1 MGGIE
6 LAPLVTKIKVDIA
19 GFKSEMEQVKTEAV
33 SKANEVSKSLESTAK
48 VGQQMSKVGGALT
61 IGLSIPLAGAGI
73 AAGKMAV
80 DFESSFA
87 KVSTL
92 LDANV
97 TDYGK
102 YKNDILD
109 ASTNSKI
116 AVDEFSEAVYES
128 ISAGVDQTKAIGFT
142 TDAMKLAKGG
152 FTDGAKAVDVIT
164 TAINAYGLET
174 KDATKVSD
182 MLITTQNVGKTTVD
196 ELASSIGRV
205 IPTANA
211 FNVDLKN
218 VSTTMALLT
227 KNGIATAEST
237 TYYNSMLN
245 DLGTAGT
252 KADQALREMSGKGF
266 AQLTKEGVPLTEML
280 GMLKEHAE
288 ASGKSLG
295 DMFNAEASK
304 AAMTIMKDGGV
315 EYNDIL
321 VQMENSAGATQAAF
335 EKMDAAPAEKF
346 KGALN
351 SLKNSGIKLGEAMIP
366 MINKL
371 ADGVG
376 VFAEKISKLTPE
388 QAEMILK
395 IGATVIAIGPLLK
408 IGGSLITGYTKL
420 KPLINGVSTAMSKGI
435 PILGKFGSSLSTSGG
450 LVGKFGSLLSK
461 LGPSATTATTGLAT
475 VASSATGVGTTAAV
489 AGGATG
495 VGGLLTSI
503 GGLATAALPWVAGAA
518 AVGAAAYGVYK
529 VLDQDVIPEVDL
541 FKSKT
546 TVAFDEVTGAATVS
560 TVKISE
566 ETKKQVQS
574 YMDLS
579 NSAQQESM
587 NMYLGIDAV
596 TTENVAKITSK
607 VGEMS
612 TSIVT
617 SIDNQKNEVVGKY
630 QEMFNSTTAIT
641 TQEQTEIMTSV
652 TTSYESRKQKTE
664 ELKNEL
670 TRIHQEAADSGIG
683 ITKKQQVRI
692 GEIYNEMKTLAV
704 QSMSSSKAEQDVILN
719 NLNES
724 STRITADMAG
734 KAIREMNKIE
744 TESVKSAKSKRD
756 ELIRQASELS
766 QIEGGK
772 YKEKADEIIK
782 QANREYKETVTAA
795 GKMKTEGVDKL
806 MSAHSDLANKVDKT
820 TGDVVSW
827 WDKMFGKWDQWNPQP
842 KVVKTSHVDEYIT
855 TGSTSNGKKNGK
867 GFNMYAATG
876 YEYVPYDGYN
886 ARLHEGE
893 RVLTKK
899 ENTEYTN
906 SKILGEGKGGKVTL
920 EIPLNVNGK
929 EFAHATID
937 DIAEE
942 LGWR

>member
-1 MGGIE
+1 MSGIE

-19 GFKSEMEQVKTEAV
+19 GFKSEMEQVKTAAV

-61 IGLSIPLAGAGI
+61 LGLSIPLAGAGI

-102 YKNDILD
+102 YRNDILD
-109 ASTNSKI
+109 ASTDSKI
-116 AVDEFSEAVYES
+116 AVGEFADAVYES

-227 KNGIATAEST
+227 KNGIDTAEAT

-252 KADQALREMSGKGF
+252 KADKALREMSGKGF
-266 AQLTKEGVPLTEML
+266 AQLTKEGVPLTGMLEML
-280 GMLKEHAE
+280 KKNAE
-288 ASGKSLG
+288 SSGKSLG

-315 EYNDIL
+315 EYNEIL
-321 VQMENSAGATQAAF
+321 VKMENSAGATQAAF
-335 EKMDAAPAEKF
+335 EKMDATPAEKF
-346 KGALN
+346 KGVLN

-366 MINKL
+366 MITKL

-395 IGATVIAIGPLLK
+395 IGATVFAIGPLLK
-408 IGGSLITGYTKL
+408 FGGSLITWYTKL
-420 KPLINGVSTAMSKGI
+420 KPAISGASTALSKGI
-435 PILGKFGSSLSTSGG
+435 PILGKLGTSLSTSGG

-461 LGPSATTATTGLAT
+461 LGPSATTATTGLVT

-541 FKSKT
+541 FRDKT
-546 TVAFDEVTGAATVS
+546 TVAFDKMTGAATFS

-566 ETKKQVQS
+566 ETQKQVQS

-579 NSAQQESM
+579 SVAQQEST
-587 NMYLGIDAV
+587 NMYLGI
-596 TTENVAKITSK
+596 TKITDESIASITGK
-607 VGEMS
+607 TEQMAN
-612 TSIVT
+612 SIVSST
-617 SIDNQKNEVVGKY
+617 EKQKNEVVGSY
-630 QEMFNSTTAIT
+630 QKMFEGTTVISNKEQQEILSTVQNGYNDRVTKTKNLQKQLENVYT
-641 TQEQTEIMTSV
+641 TIK
-652 TTSYESRKQKTE
+652 KQGG
-664 ELKNEL
+664 
-670 TRIHQEAADSGIG
+670 D
-683 ITKKQQVRI
+683 ITKSQQETIDDLYKQ
-692 GEIYNEMKTLAV
+692 MKEQAV
-704 QSMSSSKAEQDVILN
+704 ASMSKSKAEQEVILN
-719 NLNES
+719 NLNTS

-734 KAIREMNKIE
+734 KAIKEMNKIE

-756 ELIRQASELS
+756 ELVRQASELALV
-766 QIEGGK
+766 EGGK

-782 QANREYKETVTAA
+782 QANREYKGTVDAA
-795 GKMKTEGVDKL
+795 GKQKKEGIDKL
-806 MSAHSDLANKVDKT
+806 MAAHQNLADKIDIN
-820 TGDVVSW
+820 TGDVVSN
-827 WDKMFGKWDQWNPQP
+827 WDKMFGKWEKWSPEE
-842 KVVKTSHVDEYIT
+842 KEVVINHIDNYQKNNT
-855 TGSTSNGKKNGK
+855 TGTGSRSTFRTSMSNGYDYIP
-867 GFNMYAATG
+867 F
-876 YEYVPYDGYN
+876 DGYN

-893 RVLTKK
+893 RVLTKR
-899 ENTEYTN
+899 ENEIYSR
-906 SKILGEGKGGKVTL
+906 SKQRGSGSGGEKISIEV
-920 EIPLNVNGK
+920 PLVVNGR
-929 EFAHATID
+929 EFAHATVD
-937 DIAEE
+937 DISKE
-942 LGWR
+942 LGFR